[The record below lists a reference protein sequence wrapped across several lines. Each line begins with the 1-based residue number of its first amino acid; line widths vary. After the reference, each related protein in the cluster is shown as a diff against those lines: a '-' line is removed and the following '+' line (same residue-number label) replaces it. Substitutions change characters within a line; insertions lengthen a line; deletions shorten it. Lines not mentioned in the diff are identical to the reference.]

1 MSENK
6 TLKAIALQYDGE
18 NAPIV
23 TASGEGYI
31 AEEIIRIAKQHGIP
45 LQEDMLL
52 AALLG
57 ELELGEE
64 IPPLLYQVVA
74 EVIAYAYIV
83 SGKVP
88 VIKYKNDEVE
98 GS

>member
-1 MSENK
+1 MSLNK
-6 TLKAIALQYDGE
+6 PLKAIALQYDGE

-23 TASGEGYI
+23 TASGEGDI
-31 AEEIIRIAKQHGIP
+31 AEEIIRIAKEHGVP
-45 LQEDMLL
+45 LREDMML
-52 AALLG
+52 AALLS

-64 IPPLLYQVVA
+64 IPPLLYRVVA

-88 VIKYKNDEVE
+88 VIK
-98 GS
+98 

>member
-1 MSENK
+1 MSQNK
-6 TLKAIALQYDGE
+6 PLKAIALQYDGE

-23 TASGEGYI
+23 TASGEGDI
-31 AEEIIRIAKQHGIP
+31 AEEIIRIAKEHGVP
-45 LQEDMLL
+45 LREDMML
-52 AALLG
+52 AALLS

-64 IPPLLYQVVA
+64 IPPLLYRIVA

-88 VIKYKNDEVE
+88 IIKHKN
-98 GS
+98 